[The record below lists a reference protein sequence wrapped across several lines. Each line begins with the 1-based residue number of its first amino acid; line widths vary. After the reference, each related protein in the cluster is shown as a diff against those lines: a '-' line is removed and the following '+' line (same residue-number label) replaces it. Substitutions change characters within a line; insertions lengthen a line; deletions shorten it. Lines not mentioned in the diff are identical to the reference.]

1 MKPDAPEPRPP
12 RGRRDH
18 MVFAIGLGVLLFN
31 SPFHTWWLGVSPPWY
46 LPYALW
52 CLLILAIALSQF
64 GPSRDD

>member
-1 MKPDAPEPRPP
+1 
-12 RGRRDH
+12 
-18 MVFAIGLGVLLFN
+18 MVFAILLGVLLFN